1 MKRALLGAATA
12 LAVLFALPALASA
25 APTARYTYTPSDPYT
40 GESVRFDAS
49 SSTCDATPCQYRYRD
64 LGPDNSRADPNW
76 TLRGYSTN
84 PVLAFTFKYASTKNV
99 ELSVR
104 NARGEY
110 SRTKKAIAI
119 KQGPRPAG
127 GGDATDTDGD
137 GVPDSSDQ
145 CPTQDGPVSNDGC
158 PATTP
163 PPPTDTD
170 GDGVPD
176 SSDQCPAQDGPAS
189 NNGCPATTPPPAGGG
204 FPSPASTGLPA
215 GWTPAQTRTTDLV
228 VTTPGAVVQDV
239 RLDNA
244 DLLVLAPN
252 VTVRRVNIRGGRL
265 LNAQGNDCAG
275 QGMVVE
281 DSTIEPPPGQAL
293 PVSEPYVVGEGGY
306 TLRRVKIWNVGDG
319 PRVSYKPE
327 GCGPV
332 TIEDTFIKVTQAGH
346 SVWHTDG
353 LQAWYGNHLNIR
365 NSTIDAR
372 GDSLGTSAAFFYP
385 NQNNTSATVDNLL
398 VAGGA
403 YSFRLGEP
411 GTVSGLKVA
420 NNSWIY
426 GPLDSKCSV
435 ITSWE
440 AKIVNVDWNTYQ
452 PTSTVRDLPCDTNG
466 GD

>member
-1 MKRALLGAATA
+1 M
-12 LAVLFALPALASA
+12 
-25 APTARYTYTPSDPYT
+25 
-40 GESVRFDAS
+40 RFDAS
-49 SSTCDATPCQYRYRD
+49 SSTCDDTPCQYRFRD
-64 LGPDNSRADPNW
+64 LGPDNSRSDPNW
-76 TLRGYSTN
+76 TLRDYSTN
-84 PVLAFTFKYASTKNV
+84 PVLTFTFNHASTKNV
-99 ELSVR
+99 ELTVR
-104 NARGEY
+104 NADGEY

-119 KQGPRPAG
+119 KQGPRPG
-127 GGDATDTDGD
+127 GGGTTDTDGDGVPDSSDQCPTQDGPASNNGCPATPPPATDTDGD

-145 CPTQDGPVSNDGC
+145 CPTQDGPASNNGC
-158 PATTP
+158 PATP
-163 PPPTDTD
+163 PPATDTD

-176 SSDQCPAQDGPAS
+176 SSDQCPSEDGPAS
-189 NNGCPATTPPPAGGG
+189 NNGCPTTPPPPTGG
-204 FPSPASTGLPA
+204 FPSPANTGLPA

-228 VTTPGAVVQDV
+228 ITTPGAVVQDV

-252 VTVRRVNIRGGRL
+252 VTVRRVDIRGGRL

-281 DSTIEPPPGQAL
+281 DSTIEPPPGQSL
-293 PVSEPYVVGEGGY
+293 PTEEPYVVGEGGY

-452 PTSTVRDLPCDTNG
+452 PTSTVRNLPCDTNG